1 MKVTIRDRKTGT
13 ILASTDDAAK
23 VASFEGNWYFD
34 PSAVNQ
40 DVLKVTANT
49 YTCSYKGTCNWVN
62 FSDGANE
69 AKNIAWVYPT
79 PKKGYEHIAGKYA
92 FYSGDRPNTIE
103 EKQ

>member
-34 PSAVNQ
+34 PSAVNH

-62 FSDGANE
+62 FSDGTNE
-69 AKNIAWVYPT
+69 AK
-79 PKKGYEHIAGKYA
+79 
-92 FYSGDRPNTIE
+92 DR
-103 EKQ
+103 KSVV